1 MDANVG
7 VNRQLVVEPT
17 IKNARGYRDPVD
29 DIETLQDINIFSPT
43 EMLTPGTARGDDP
56 IRTAI
61 ACKQSSHVVPVAN
74 AVPSLISN
82 GYDEAVQFHL
92 SDDFVVNAEEDGE
105 VIEYNEEVGF
115 IVVKYKSGKCRAINI
130 KPEIVKNSGGGF
142 FISNQMK
149 AVYTKIGQKFKKDM
163 PLAYHDKYFTYS
175 EMNGLRYAIGALA
188 KVAFMTSYNTYEDAG
203 LCTEELADQMKTS
216 IIYPVI
222 GKFKKNNNIIYMA
235 KIGDEVKVGD
245 PLIKYDSGS
254 EDNELA
260 KYLSKLSEENAAI
273 LEEESKSDITAD
285 HAGKIVDIK
294 VYTLLDPSQLSE
306 SLGNIVQQYFDKGT
320 TKKEFLEKFDQSDS
334 TMKAGYLLQDSTE
347 PIKNRYNSIKGYK
360 GIDVLIEYYIEHGDV
375 VGVGDKVALYGPNK
389 QIISEVI
396 PKGYE
401 PYSEY
406 RPDEHIQMFTSAG
419 TVSRR
424 MTVSIIPISAAMKC
438 LVELKRQIAEKIKYK

>member
-17 IKNARGYRDPVD
+17 IKNARGYRDQVE

-61 ACKQSSHVVPVAN
+61 ACKQSSHVVPVQD

-82 GYDEAVQFHL
+82 GYDEAVQFQL
-92 SDDFVVNAEEDGE
+92 SDDFVVNAAEDGE
-105 VIEYNEEVGF
+105 VVEYNDEVGF
-115 IVVKYKSGKCRAINI
+115 LVVKYKSGKYKAINI

-142 FISNQMK
+142 YIANQMK
-149 AVYTKIGQKFKKDM
+149 AVYTKVGQKFKKDM

-203 LCTEELADQMKTS
+203 LCTEELAERMKTS
-216 IIYPVI
+216 IVYQEI
-222 GKFKKNNNIIYMA
+222 GKFKKNNNILYMA

-245 PLIKYDSGS
+245 PLIKFDVSS
-254 EDNELA
+254 EDDELA
-260 KYLSKLSEENAAI
+260 KYLSKLSDENAAI
-273 LEEESKSDITAD
+273 LEEEAKSDINAH
-285 HAGKIVDIK
+285 HAGKIIDIK
-294 VYTLLDPSQLSE
+294 VYTLLDPSVLSD
-306 SLGNIVQQYFDKGT
+306 SLAEVVHQYFDKGI
-320 TKKEFLEKFDQSDS
+320 TKKEFLEKFDQSNS
-334 TMKAGYLLQDSTE
+334 TMKAGYLLQDATE
-347 PIKNRYNSIKGYK
+347 PIKNPYNTIKGIK
-360 GIDVLIEYYIEHGDV
+360 NVDVLIEYYIEHDDI

-389 QIISEVI
+389 QIVSEII

-406 RPDEHIQMFTSAG
+406 RPDEHISMFTSAG
-419 TVSRR
+419 TVNRR
-424 MTVSIIPISAAMKC
+424 MTISIVPITAAMKC
-438 LVELKRQIAEKIKYK
+438 LVELKRQIKEKIKYK

>member
-7 VNRQLVVEPT
+7 VNKQLVVEPT

-61 ACKQSSHVVPVAN
+61 AGKQSGHVVPVAN

-92 SDDFVVNAEEDGE
+92 SNDFVIHAEEDGE
-105 VIEYNEEVGF
+105 VIDYNEELGF
-115 IVVKYKSGKCRAINI
+115 VMVQYKSGKTQAVNI

-142 FISNQMK
+142 YISNQMK
-149 AVYTKIGQKFKKDM
+149 PVYTKIGQTFKKDM
-163 PLAYHDKYFTYS
+163 PLAYHDKHFTYS
-175 EMNGLRYAIGALA
+175 EMNGLRYNIGALA

-203 LCTEELADQMKTS
+203 LCSEELAEQMKT
-216 IIYPVI
+216 YVVYQEN
-222 GKFKKNNNIIYMA
+222 GKFKKNNNILYMA
-235 KIGDEVKVGD
+235 NIGDEVKVGD
-245 PLIKYDSGS
+245 PLIKYDVAS

-260 KYLSKLSEENAAI
+260 KYLSKLSDENAAI
-273 LEEESKSDITAD
+273 LEEEAKSDITAG
-285 HAGKIVDIK
+285 HAGKIIDIK

-306 SLGNIVQQYFDKGT
+306 SLGAVVQKYFDKGIS
-320 TKKEFLEKFDQSDS
+320 KKEYLEKFDQTDS
-334 TMKAGYLLQDSTE
+334 TMKAGYMLLDSTE
-347 PIKNRYNSIKGYK
+347 PIKSRYNTIKQYK
-360 GIDVLIEYYIEHGDV
+360 GIDVLIEFYIEHGDV

-389 QIISEVI
+389 QIISEII

-401 PYSEY
+401 PYSEF
-406 RPDEHIQMFTSAG
+406 RPDETVHMFTSAG

-424 MTVSIIPISAAMKC
+424 MTISIVPICATMKC
-438 LVELKRQIAEKIKYK
+438 LIELKRKIKDMIKYE